1 MKACSTWELDSFF
14 LKFDILTKVETIKQV
29 LQGQIDMLK
38 AERDRN
44 SNENKE
50 LVETRKELKE
60 EVKSLR
66 RTNEDFTQQLVE
78 TNEQYRKFV
87 KLFIESN

>member
-1 MKACSTWELDSFF
+1 
-14 LKFDILTKVETIKQV
+14 
-29 LQGQIDMLK
+29 MLK
-38 AERDRN
+38 AEKERN

-66 RTNEDFTQQLVE
+66 KTNEDFTQQLVE

-87 KLFIESN
+87 PVYKSNKVYRNTK

>member
-1 MKACSTWELDSFF
+1 
-14 LKFDILTKVETIKQV
+14 
-29 LQGQIDMLK
+29 MLK
-38 AERDRN
+38 AEKERN

-66 RTNEDFTQQLVE
+66 KTNEDFTQQLVE

-87 KLFIESN
+87 LVYKNNKIYRNTK